1 MIMPVNRNAAKN
13 GKTDFGKTNL
23 GKPVA
28 HHAAACFSNG
38 GRVGKYADGNPFKSS
53 DDGGAEMVSKARD
66 DYEAKQR
73 DPRMDEP
80 AEAPMKTTEESA
92 ASPSS
97 TPDSA
102 PIEKTEPTSGT
113 AATED
118 RGFVPPAVAAG
129 AAAGAKQAVK
139 DAGPTWKERVNR
151 AGDSILASEGIAPPK
166 RVTTKVD
173 VGPVE
178 KIPGTTVK
186 PDTQL
191 RGRGGVPVA
200 DPAAAVSAALT
211 AGKSSRAGPRFRN

>member
-38 GRVGKYADGNPFKSS
+38 GRVKKFADGDSAMFGDAPVK
-53 DDGGAEMVSKARD
+53 DEK
-66 DYEAKQR
+66 DY
-73 DPRMDEP
+73 RMDEP
-80 AEAPMKTTEESA
+80 AEAPMKTTEEA
-92 ASPSS
+92 EPSPSS

-113 AATED
+113 RATED
-118 RGFVPPAVAAG
+118 RGYTPAVAAG

-178 KIPGTTVK
+178 KIPGTTEK

-191 RGRGGVPVA
+191 RGRGGVPIA